1 MGVLLCFLIV
11 VFAGTTGEIAV
22 THTMKRIGEVHSFHP
37 RAMLRMLGDAF
48 RHRMMWIGIGMMA
61 LGFFCLLALLS
72 WENVSLVV
80 PATALSY
87 AVGALGAKL
96 FLGERVDRL
105 RWLGVLLV
113 VVGVALVWFG

>member
-1 MGVLLCFLIV
+1 MGVLLCFLVV
-11 VFAGTTGEIAV
+11 VFLGTTGEIAV
-22 THTMKRIGEVHSFHP
+22 THTMKRIGEVRNFHP
-37 RAMLRMLGDAF
+37 LAMLRMLGHAF
-48 RHRMMWIGIGMMA
+48 RHRVMWAGIAMMA
-61 LGFFCLLALLS
+61 IGFFCLLALLS

-113 VVGVALVWFG
+113 VVGVALVWHG